1 MCSRSCHADLTQFS
15 LLAVRELEECL
26 VRSKRQSS
34 ISVAKLWKHFHKIRF
49 SLEIQRSWENL
60 LTTLQFSTSV
70 KVETDLALQLLL
82 DRLMK
87 AIISRATAAASSTSS
102 TPSSTSTPSPQA
114 PQVLTM
120 RERNLV
126 RYIAG
131 YVVMKLRKKHLK
143 KNKMDPEKRK
153 WFSEVLDAMK

>member
-1 MCSRSCHADLTQFS
+1 MLQKLYADLTQFS
-15 LLAVRELEECL
+15 LLAVRKLEESL
-26 VRSKRQSS
+26 VQSKRQSS

-70 KVETDLALQLLL
+70 KVETNLALQLLL

-102 TPSSTSTPSPQA
+102 TPSSTSTPSSQA

-120 RERNLV
+120 RERNVV

-143 KNKMDPEKRK
+143 KKK
-153 WFSEVLDAMK
+153 WILKKESGFLRCWTP